1 MALARFMAST
11 AGRLLR
17 IALGIALIIIGLLVG
32 GPAGWVIAVIGLV
45 PIAAGA
51 ANVCLIGPVIG
62 APFKG
67 SELRR

>member
-1 MALARFMAST
+1 MGLATFMAST

-17 IALGIALIIIGLLVG
+17 VVLGIVLIAIGVTIG

-45 PIAAGA
+45 PIAAGV
-51 ANVCLIGPVIG
+51 ANVCLIGPLIG
-62 APFKG
+62 APFRG

>member
-1 MALARFMAST
+1 MGLAKFMAST

-17 IALGIALIIIGLLVG
+17 VVLGIVLIIVGVVVG
-32 GPAGWVIAVIGLV
+32 GPAGWVIAIIGLV

-51 ANVCLIGPVIG
+51 ANVCLIGPVLG

-67 SELRR
+67 SALRR